1 MEAPGSGDP
10 APPRLDAVALKLP
23 PYWPSDPALW
33 FAHIESQFA
42 TRGVSCQL
50 TKFHYVVSAL
60 SPAEAAEVRDIIMTP
75 PASRPFDRLKEELVR
90 RTTASEQ
97 RRLQQLITS
106 EELGDRKPSQLLR
119 RMQQLLGNHAS
130 SVDASIVREL
140 FLQRLPSNVRMI
152 LSSSDSIPLDEL
164 AQLADKIMDNM
175 SLSIATPAL
184 SAVVA
189 QPEEQSELARLR
201 ADVAKLTELVI
212 SSLRIPRS
220 RSPSPAPPRTR
231 SSSFRRRRRSPR
243 PSDPDSTLCWYHEKF
258 GDRAHKCTP
267 PCSFPGN
274 RLANN

>member
-10 APPRLDAVALKLP
+10 APPRLGAVALKLP

-60 SPAEAAEVRDIIMTP
+60 SPAEAAEVRDIIMTR

-119 RMQQLLGNHAS
+119 RMQQLLGNSAS

-140 FLQRLPSNVRMI
+140 FLQRLPSMI

-184 SAVVA
+184 STAVA

-220 RSPSPAPPRTR
+220 RSPSPAPP
-231 SSSFRRRRRSPR
+231 
-243 PSDPDSTLCWYHEKF
+243 
-258 GDRAHKCTP
+258 AH
-267 PCSFPGN
+267 
-274 RLANN
+274 